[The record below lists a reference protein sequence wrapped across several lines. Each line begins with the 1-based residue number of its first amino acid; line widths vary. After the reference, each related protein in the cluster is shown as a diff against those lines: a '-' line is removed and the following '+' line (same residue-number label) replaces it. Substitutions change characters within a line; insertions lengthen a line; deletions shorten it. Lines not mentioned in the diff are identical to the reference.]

1 MRICVAQTRPIQG
14 DIPGNIENHKKL
26 IDLAVAHGADTV
38 IFPELSLT
46 GYEPTLAKAL
56 AVNKDDNRF
65 DDFQTIA
72 DSQQIT
78 IGVGVPTK
86 SNGHTCISTIIFQ
99 PHQARQLYS
108 KQYLHV
114 DEEPF
119 FIGGQS
125 SPGLLGVKTNVAL
138 AICYEL
144 SVPAHAQQAFASG
157 ADIYVASVA
166 KSADGVE
173 QASKRLADIART
185 YAMTVLMSNCIGPSD
200 DFMSAGKTAVWNDK
214 GLLLEQLDDTQEGIL
229 IFDTDS
235 QKVVRSK
242 YEYRI

>member
-1 MRICVAQTRPIQG
+1 MRICVAQTRPIRG

-56 AVNKDDNRF
+56 AVNQDDCRF

-72 DSQQIT
+72 DSQRIT
-78 IGVGVPTK
+78 IGVGAPTK
-86 SNGHTCISTIIFQ
+86 SKGHTCISTIIFQ
-99 PHQARQLYS
+99 PHQVSQLYS

-119 FIGGQS
+119 FIGGQRP
-125 SPGLLGVKTNVAL
+125 PGLLSVKTNVAL

-144 SVPAHAQQAFASG
+144 SVPAHAQQAFAGG

-173 QASKRLADIART
+173 QACKRLADIART

-200 DFMSAGKTAVWNDK
+200 NFVSAGKTAVWNDK

-229 IFDTDS
+229 VFDTTS

-242 YEYRI
+242 YEY